1 MPMTP
6 PRFLLKFSVLAL
18 LRAATALR
26 AAPIQHDFLALD
38 EGLVQL
44 LHVNERDPSKNWI
57 VHVDH
62 LTPRDLQLVGG
73 GRVLVG
79 HDAGYTEYDLATG
92 KVLKD
97 VGAFKGVTSA
107 RRLPNG
113 HTLLAGVN
121 LDGSTGVVVIEID
134 DTNAV
139 VKKLVYPGD
148 YVRLIRE
155 TAQGT
160 FLLMTNTM
168 IREGDREGKII
179 HEFPVDGF
187 KHAWKALRLPNGHIV
202 ASAGYGAF
210 MVELDASGAVVR
222 KWGAKGQTPP
232 EVNTNFYATFQ
243 LLPNGDIVVANWQ
256 GHGKTHGDSG
266 RQLIEFNPAG
276 DAIVWT
282 WSDAKIISTLQGVL
296 ILDGLDPSVL
306 HDEREGLMKPLKK

>member
-1 MPMTP
+1 MPP
-6 PRFLLKFSVLAL
+6 PRSLLKFFVPAVLA
-18 LRAATALR
+18 AGTALR
-26 AAPIQHDFLALD
+26 AAPIQHDFLAID

-44 LHVNERDPSKNWI
+44 LHINERDPSRNWI
-57 VHVDH
+57 VPVAHS
-62 LTPRDLQLVGG
+62 TPRDLQLVGG

-79 HDAGYTEYDLATG
+79 HDAGYTEYDLTTG
-92 KVLKD
+92 KVVKD
-97 VGAFKGVTSA
+97 VGSFKGITSA

-121 LDGSTGVVVIEID
+121 LDGSTGVVIIEID
-134 DTNAV
+134 DTGAV

-155 TAQGT
+155 TEQGT
-160 FLLMTNTM
+160 FLMMTNTM
-168 IREGDREGKII
+168 IREGDRDGKII

-187 KHAWKALRLPNGHIV
+187 KHAWKALRLPNGHII

-232 EVNTNFYATFQ
+232 EVNPNFYATFQ
-243 LLPNGDIVVANWQ
+243 LLSNGDIVLANWQ
-256 GHGKTHGDSG
+256 GHGKNHGASG
-266 RQLIEFNPAG
+266 KQIIEFNPAG
-276 DAIVWT
+276 DAIVWE

-296 ILDGLDPSVL
+296 VLDGLDTSL
-306 HDEREGLMKPLKK
+306 LYDEREGLMKPLK